1 MKEIKLDNLFKVFIF
16 FLIIINLSQ
25 VVISQTDTD
34 LLSKNLDLDFTHAL
48 SLINGNIFIIHKNG
62 VIVYNYNFTIILYNY
77 DLGGIPLISSE
88 ADNNLTSLIQCD
100 DDNNQYVLALINDK
114 IYIFSSR
121 GQYIFHISNTSLF
134 SDFSTDFFYQYYS
147 FLYYKYDGSV
157 YYFIV
162 SFINNQN
169 LIELIEFQININNK
183 SFNLYNKGIFN
194 MSNIISD
201 SVTCQIINT
210 NKYLNTLSCFYIKR
224 ETLNQFMLL
233 LLDIENNFEIMNE
246 TKIFE
251 RNEIESNYI
260 IKSSIGKEKNKILL
274 EYTYPELSTMYIFTF
289 DFDLY
294 QSSNLM
300 PLMNCMERSNLN
312 NIQYFNYID
321 HFVCSCKNVNGVS
334 LIKITNISISNFLHR
349 AQSVDTSNCTVF
361 INFDVIFLLY
371 KGEYNLITNFLC
383 TASTTQVFNF
393 PVYLHIDNY
402 EFPSDEPDSSYFF
415 SNYTTIQQIKTTIPT
430 TINQIKTTILTTIKQ
445 IKTTI
450 LTTFNQ
456 IKTTILTT
464 ISQIKTTIPT
474 TIKQI
479 KTTVPTTINQIK
491 TTIPTTII
499 QIKTTIPTT
508 INQIKTTIPT
518 TINQIKTTIPTTIN
532 QIKTTIPTTIKQ
544 IKTTIPTT
552 INQIKTTIPTTI
564 IQIKTSTPSTAF
576 KQMKTT
582 TFKESTPISEVNC
595 KLKCLSCNTESSLL
609 NLCIRCNTNKDYYPS
624 IVTGENYVECYNQ
637 QTKPANYFFNEI
649 TKYYEPCYSKCKSCK
664 YQGNEEVNNCT
675 LCKSNYIFRPDLI
688 NSSNCVIKCNYY
700 YYIIFDEYFCTEN
713 NQCPFEVSLLIRNKG
728 RCIDNCKDDNEYKYQ
743 FNYECFKECPED
755 TIPDENNICK
765 LKDKKKCYLYSDSFL
780 NVYYNDLESNNFNAF
795 IKRYIIG
802 FEDTDFH
809 VDFYQSQNYTIT
821 IYKEMYCLKEL
832 EMNTTIIDFGECYD
846 KIQKNYNLEGKNLI
860 ILISDFFKDKK
871 LISTLFYFFHPE
883 TGEKLSMDEICNEE
897 KFVIEKSLNYYP
909 EINISQ
915 AKFFGDQN
923 IDIFNSSDV
932 FYNDLC
938 FFFESPNGK
947 DVPLK
952 ERLLIFYPNI
962 TLCDDSCNNAGV
974 NLTSNKAICECK
986 LKELLYEAQDAT
998 KLVGLDFAN
1007 LIDSLSLDV
1016 VKCYKTLF
1024 QIKYLAQCYGG
1035 FISIILIIAQ
1045 TICVIIAG
1053 KISMYKIR
1061 KTTFTLVSNY
1071 SSLLHSQKS
1080 LKYPPKKNP
1089 KTSKQ
1094 LITINFGSKSK
1105 SDIKYRNS
1113 QNSSK
1118 STSKSQKKLLFDN
1131 KTVSLFKIN
1140 NKKSTKSV
1148 VGLKEKKNLNT
1159 SILPLNNEINVK
1171 EYLTTSMNDLDYDEL
1186 IIRENR
1192 SFWRMFVDKLI
1203 LNQKLVDLFANNN
1216 WIIPKSIKVI
1226 FLIVMID
1233 LYFVVNALFY
1243 NEEYIRDLY
1252 YSDEEETFFSFV
1264 PRSLNRIIYT
1274 TLSSSVLDFI
1284 ISLLFPTENK
1294 IKKILIRKKDNI
1306 KEMKNK
1312 VFISMKNIINNYWIF
1327 IIISY
1332 IIAIFS
1338 WYYIS
1343 CFNNVYPYLKIEWIK
1358 SSIFIFID
1366 VQIII
1371 FLGCFLFALL
1381 RFISIKSKNER
1392 LFRISNYFFS

>member
-415 SNYTTIQQIKTTIPT
+415 SNYTTIQ
-430 TINQIKTTILTTIKQ
+430 
-445 IKTTI
+445 
-450 LTTFNQ
+450 
-456 IKTTILTT
+456 
-464 ISQIKTTIPT
+464 
-474 TIKQI
+474 
-479 KTTVPTTINQIK
+479 
-491 TTIPTTII
+491 
-499 QIKTTIPTT
+499 
-508 INQIKTTIPT
+508 
-518 TINQIKTTIPTTIN
+518 
-532 QIKTTIPTTIKQ
+532 Q

-1131 KTVSLFKIN
+1131 KTISLFKIN

-1148 VGLKEKKNLNT
+1148 LGLKEKKKLNT